1 MAAVSPMN
9 TIFSHLHVYVYV
21 YVYRAQRQRLT
32 NVLTHTYSTPPS
44 PHPQTHLEVDG
55 CKLPAP
61 SRVVE
66 KLSEVEPVVVG
77 AVVLGMVGGS
87 ESSQLVTVDRVVL
100 EEKLHLF
107 SDLHG

>member
-1 MAAVSPMN
+1 MLCENVGVAWGRGY
-9 TIFSHLHVYVYV
+9 ILYVQYSSIPPH
-21 YVYRAQRQRLT
+21 
-32 NVLTHTYSTPPS
+32 TH
-44 PHPQTHLEVDG
+44 THLEVNG

-77 AVVLGMVGGS
+77 AVVLGVVGGS

-100 EEKLHLF
+100 EEKLHLL